1 MGDRRVSTVKR
12 VGDDS
17 RLRPFLSSH
26 FNPQEFIKG
35 VIREGRSEDVFKEI
49 VSYIEDVNEEIKSY
63 ITQHKD
69 SLMSGM
75 QDVATLAERYAT
87 LSTNSQKLHRNVERL
102 KKEALQSYDLVK
114 MRTAELERI
123 HSASTTLRYL
133 RQFSHAKA
141 QLDHVLK
148 GNEAKPKGGQ
158 SIFNFFLRHSLKS
171 TPPPPA
177 STADGSDAAT
187 ASNAPAAS
195 ISATAA
201 ATEAHMDIRQ
211 LATAAKTIN
220 ELEGLLDLPA
230 LAEISMVAEHA
241 LRIRQFGQQLRRRAQ
256 DRLLAALKERD
267 QASVASSLQVFF
279 NLQSLPEVILL
290 AIDATVRQTVD
301 ISRAS
306 IDLDA
311 VVAAYPELA
320 SVHTATRAAAV
331 AAVLGGAGPR
341 AGQGPASSSQ
351 VRVSLR
357 EVAHQWASAVHEQAM
372 QIHVLQRV
380 VSKKEDPTTHR
391 RFLEVLRVRVG
402 NGAAATTGNQSLA
415 AGRLLDLFWERLKD
429 SLQEMAT
436 EKIKTQPIASNRIYP
451 YLHRAAVEIV
461 QNLAVLSARDLARDA
476 QGVVAFSGLT
486 APQVAG
492 GGAGSAGLAQDGGM
506 FGSLSL
512 PQDELLGLLGVTKR
526 RSRQK
531 DRDGARDRSARGAGE
546 ALGGGPEQ
554 GLVKGLGPMRDRY
567 LVGCFNRMVHPITQ
581 MFPEME
587 GYTAAVPSKRDLLA
601 LTKALHTELVS
612 AAIESEVGLVRAVCR
627 EAHKAVQLMV
637 TKVEGMILNSPEA
650 QRISPLNNFAKTSS
664 QEHNA
669 LLVSLLAQLKE
680 ALDKMPLQVLKA
692 AQEAPGGSLGVT
704 FTGSSEDVGM
714 EGAGAGAGEA
724 SAEATLAGVLA
735 ELSGLAAASS
745 ATVEELTSRQ
755 LLAPLVTALS
765 AHVKSLLFGLPKE
778 GVAQSQAPSS
788 SASAKGSGAEVE
800 CSRAVQTAVK
810 QLPELIKAHL
820 AGLPKSPLVTEAT
833 EELCLRVMHAYVSA
847 ASLVRP
853 VTEASRLRTAK
864 DMGAL
869 EVVVST
875 CAPGVNLKEACPVV
889 QEFK

>member
-1 MGDRRVSTVKR
+1 
-12 VGDDS
+12 
-17 RLRPFLSSH
+17 
-26 FNPQEFIKG
+26 
-35 VIREGRSEDVFKEI
+35 
-49 VSYIEDVNEEIKSY
+49 
-63 ITQHKD
+63 
-69 SLMSGM
+69 
-75 QDVATLAERYAT
+75 
-87 LSTNSQKLHRNVERL
+87 
-102 KKEALQSYDLVK
+102 
-114 MRTAELERI
+114 
-123 HSASTTLRYL
+123 
-133 RQFSHAKA
+133 
-141 QLDHVLK
+141 
-148 GNEAKPKGGQ
+148 
-158 SIFNFFLRHSLKS
+158 
-171 TPPPPA
+171 
-177 STADGSDAAT
+177 
-187 ASNAPAAS
+187 
-195 ISATAA
+195 
-201 ATEAHMDIRQ
+201 MDIRQ

-220 ELEGLLDLPA
+220 ELEALLDLPA

-241 LRIRQFGQQLRRRAQ
+241 PRIRQFGQQLRRRAQ

-301 ISRAS
+301 ISRTS

-341 AGQGPASSSQ
+341 ASTGPASSSQ
-351 VRVSLR
+351 VRVALR

-380 VSKKEDPTTHR
+380 VSKKEDPTTHK

-402 NGAAATTGNQSLA
+402 AGASVTTGNQSLA

-476 QGVVAFSGLT
+476 QGVVAFSFSGLT
-486 APQVAG
+486 AAQAAG
-492 GGAGSAGLAQDGGM
+492 GGAGIGSSGSSSGSAGLAQDGGM

-531 DRDGARDRSARGAGE
+531 DRDGARDRSARGAAE

-692 AQEAPGGSLGVT
+692 AQEAPGSSLGVA
-704 FTGSSEDVGM
+704 FMAAGEDAGM
-714 EGAGAGAGEA
+714 EGTGVA

-735 ELSGLAAASS
+735 ELNGLAAASS

-755 LLAPLVTALS
+755 LLAPLVSALS
-765 AHVKSLLFGLPKE
+765 AHVKTVLFGLPKE
-778 GVAQSQAPSS
+778 GVAQAQTQAPSS
-788 SASAKGSGAEVE
+788 SASAEVE

-820 AGLPKSPLVTEAT
+820 AGLPKSPLVVEAT

-864 DMGAL
+864 DMAAL

-875 CAPGVNLKEACPVV
+875 CAPGVNLKEACPVL